1 MVPAQF
7 SRIILALMHITQ
19 SLVLGLWLL
28 LASPAEAQSLASTTR
43 QYNPVPTVEVLEDPS
58 KQLDIDSVQRMGPQ
72 FKPWKASGS
81 ELNFGYSDS
90 AWWVR
95 IPLRREASAPKDWLL
110 EVHYARLDNVG
121 FYAPGASAVHTGSQ
135 LPLSSRPIQDS
146 FFVFPVPIDTQLAY
160 AYLRVTSDYAV
171 TMPLMLW
178 QPQDFWQSRLRYERL
193 QFAYFGV
200 LGVLVLLAL
209 VIGAAQRDRRFMAYA
224 GYALFTGLG
233 VFAGN
238 GFGRQLLWS
247 DAPGFDEVAQTLFF
261 SLCAALAVLFARSL
275 LLVGREGS
283 WLSRSLQ
290 VSQWLFVLT
299 ALLCMVHMAG
309 LPVLRTTNLLL
320 AFNAMLMALLVSWV
334 CVSAWRQRREGIRF
348 FLAGWLVL
356 AAGVLVAALRALGWV
371 PSTPWTSY
379 AVQISTG
386 MEMLLM
392 AVALGDLLRLDH
404 RAHSQAQAKMLT
416 TQKALLALSQS
427 SEDKLKRAVKERTA
441 ELEIS
446 LHNEKAL
453 REQHMR
459 FGAMISHEFRT
470 PLSIIQTQASLMR
483 KEREHHIDNAPQRLD
498 AIHSATKRLRS
509 LFEQWL
515 HQDRLQQS
523 LPDMQPQLLE
533 LHAWLQNLVKD
544 QAHLLTQHPLQWQLH
559 PQALQVQAE
568 PQHLAIAVTNL
579 IDNAS
584 KYAPA
589 GSTITVKTICTAP
602 DALVGIAIC
611 DQGPGVAPQDQTR
624 VFSEYWRQDPESSV
638 RGVGL
643 GLSIVQRIAQA
654 HGGSV
659 TLVSAPGQGAT
670 FCIWLPPHNFET
682 L

>member
-1 MVPAQF
+1 
-7 SRIILALMHITQ
+7 MHIPHGW
-19 SLVLGLWLL
+19 LLFLWLF
-28 LASPAEAQSLASTTR
+28 LASPNHAQSLPSTVHR
-43 QYNPVPTVEVLEDPS
+43 YNPVPVVEVLEDPS
-58 KQLDIDSVQRMGPQ
+58 KQLDIDRVQHMGAQ
-72 FKPWKASGS
+72 FKPLRISGS

-95 IPLRREASAPKDWLL
+95 IPLQREASAPKDWLL
-110 EVHYARLDNVG
+110 EVHYTRLDSVG
-121 FYAPGASAVHTGSQ
+121 FYAPGLPAVITGSR

-146 FFVFPVPIDTQLAY
+146 FFVFPVQMDTQLAH
-160 AYLRVTSDYAV
+160 AYLRVTSEYAV
-171 TMPLMLW
+171 SVPLTLW
-178 QPQDFWQSRLRYERL
+178 QPQDFWRSRLRYERL
-193 QFAYFGV
+193 QFVYFGM
-200 LGVLVLLAL
+200 LTALVLLSL
-209 VIGAAQRDRRFMAYA
+209 VVYAAQRDRRFTAYA
-224 GYALFTGLG
+224 GYVLFTGLG

-247 DAPGFDEVAQTLFF
+247 DSPSFEEVAQILFF
-261 SLCAALAVLFARSL
+261 SFSLALAVLFARWL

-283 WLSRSLQ
+283 WVSRSLR
-290 VSQWLFVLT
+290 VSQWMFVLT
-299 ALLCMVHMAG
+299 ALLCLLHLLD
-309 LPVLRTTNLLL
+309 LPILRITNLML
-320 AFNAMLMALLVSWV
+320 ACNAMVMALLVSWG
-334 CVSAWRQRREGIRF
+334 CVMAWQQRREGIRF

-356 AAGVLVAALRALGWV
+356 SAGVLVAAMRALGWV
-371 PSTPWTSY
+371 PSTPLTSY

-386 MEMLLM
+386 LEMLLM

-404 RAHSQAQAKMLT
+404 RAHSQAQAKALA
-416 TQKALLALSQS
+416 TQNALLALSQS
-427 SEDKLKRAVKERTA
+427 SEDKLKRAVHERTA
-441 ELEIS
+441 ELETS
-446 LHNEKAL
+446 LQNETTL
-453 REQHMR
+453 REQYMR

-483 KEREHHIDNAPQRLD
+483 KEREHQMDNAPQRLD
-498 AIHSATKRLRS
+498 AIHSATERLRY

-515 HQDRLQQS
+515 QKDRLQKS
-523 LPDMQPQLLE
+523 LPAMQPQVLA
-533 LHAWLQNLVKD
+533 LHPWLQALVKD

-559 PQALQVQAE
+559 PHAVQVLAD

-624 VFSEYWRQDPESSV
+624 VFSEYWRHDPESAV

-654 HGGSV
+654 NGGSV
-659 TLVSAPGQGAT
+659 TLTSSPGQGAT
-670 FCIWLPPHNFET
+670 FCIWLPPQ